1 MDYNCVDLEAVEDG
15 ADRADRAKVISGLSE
30 ILVTDFPMTTSI
42 RSVKINPTETIT
54 TLNLTPGS
62 IGADISTA
70 IGCSMFDVVGLADS
84 IDLFVDDEG
93 LINGSPLNLPATV
106 LAHLLGSPTVIF
118 GTAIA
123 VSVTPDGETIGLT
136 DRQLA
141 RIQKAFAQKPD
152 DSTID
157 TLVESLSPF
166 PTVVGMLRNI

>member
-1 MDYNCVDLEAVEDG
+1 
-15 ADRADRAKVISGLSE
+15 
-30 ILVTDFPMTTSI
+30 MTTTI

-54 TLNLTPGS
+54 TLSLTPGS

-70 IGCSMFDVVGLADS
+70 IGCSMVDVVGLADS

-93 LINGSPLNLPATV
+93 LINGSPLNLPAAV

-118 GTAIA
+118 GTAIG

-136 DRQLA
+136 DRQLS
-141 RIQKAFAQKPD
+141 RIQKAFAHKPD
-152 DSTID
+152 DGTID
-157 TLVESLSPF
+157 TLLESLSPF

>member
-1 MDYNCVDLEAVEDG
+1 
-15 ADRADRAKVISGLSE
+15 
-30 ILVTDFPMTTSI
+30 MTTI

-54 TLNLTPGS
+54 TMNLTQS
-62 IGADISTA
+62 NIGADISAA
-70 IGCSMFDVVGLADS
+70 IGCSMFDVVGLADN

-123 VSVTPDGETIGLT
+123 VSVTPDGETIGLN

-141 RIQKAFAQKPD
+141 RIQTAFAQKPD
-152 DSTID
+152 DGTID

-166 PTVVGMLRNI
+166 PTVVSMLRNI

>member
-1 MDYNCVDLEAVEDG
+1 
-15 ADRADRAKVISGLSE
+15 
-30 ILVTDFPMTTSI
+30 MTTTTV

-54 TLNLTPGS
+54 TVNLTPDS

-70 IGCSMFDVVGLADS
+70 IGCHMFDVVGLAHS

-93 LINGSPLNLPATV
+93 LINGSPLNMPATV

-136 DRQLA
+136 DRQVA
-141 RIQKAFAQKPD
+141 RIQKAFAHKPD
-152 DSTID
+152 DGTVD
-157 TLVESLSPF
+157 TLVESLSLF
-166 PTVVGMLRNI
+166 PIVISMLRNI

>member
-1 MDYNCVDLEAVEDG
+1 
-15 ADRADRAKVISGLSE
+15 
-30 ILVTDFPMTTSI
+30 MTTTI
-42 RSVKINPTETIT
+42 RSLKINPTETIT
-54 TLNLTPGS
+54 TLNLTQNS
-62 IGADISTA
+62 IGVDIAAA
-70 IGCSMFDVVGLADS
+70 IGCSMFDVVGLADN

-136 DRQLA
+136 DPQLT
-141 RIQKAFAQKPD
+141 RIQKALAHKPD
-152 DSTID
+152 EGTID

-166 PTVVGMLRNI
+166 PTIVSMLHNI

>member
-1 MDYNCVDLEAVEDG
+1 
-15 ADRADRAKVISGLSE
+15 
-30 ILVTDFPMTTSI
+30 
-42 RSVKINPTETIT
+42 
-54 TLNLTPGS
+54 
-62 IGADISTA
+62 
-70 IGCSMFDVVGLADS
+70 MFDVVGLADN

-136 DRQLA
+136 DPQLA
-141 RIQKAFAQKPD
+141 RIQKALAHKPD
-152 DSTID
+152 EGTVD

-166 PTVVGMLRNI
+166 PTIVSMLHNI